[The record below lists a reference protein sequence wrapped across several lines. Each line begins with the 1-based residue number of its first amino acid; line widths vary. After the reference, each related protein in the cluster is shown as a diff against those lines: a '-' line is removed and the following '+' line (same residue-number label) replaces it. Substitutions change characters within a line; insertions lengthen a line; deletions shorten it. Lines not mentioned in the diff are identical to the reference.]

1 MEITNVWKLNN
12 ISVVI
17 GHQKLPGIHS
27 EYRFNH
33 NYLKSVAKSNT
44 VTNVSYSTQIP
55 RTCPL
60 TSGDRM
66 NFLLLTEH
74 NYTDSLGYVKV
85 SQQTDDKKCDL
96 VNNNITWPAVILQNN
111 SPI

>member
-33 NYLKSVAKSNT
+33 NYLKSVAKSST

-66 NFLLLTEH
+66 NFLPLTDH

-85 SQQTDDKKCDL
+85 SQQT
-96 VNNNITWPAVILQNN
+96 
-111 SPI
+111 